1 MTSDTSKNKIIP
13 FEALGDTYT
22 ITVITDFNEANNK
35 RIEQLWSSYQG
46 ARLKQNYTTQVL
58 KRLIESQRFDL
69 GFFIFQREENVV
81 ASFGLSLYNEWA
93 IGTRYI
99 KHSEKVEPIA
109 GAVIAPFLKYYL
121 QGTVKGMAVAYNS
134 NEKRTLGLFNQNTH
148 RVHVYKNLP
157 KSELQSLLEFQELE
171 YDVLYRNTRQRVFY
185 APYEQ
190 GAVPNFIR
198 YQESTNGIQSS

>member
-1 MTSDTSKNKIIP
+1 MTSDTLKNKIVS
-13 FEALGDTYT
+13 FDALGDVYT
-22 ITVITDFNEANNK
+22 ITIITDFNEVNNK
-35 RIEQLWSSYQG
+35 RIEQLWSMYQG
-46 ARLKQNYTTQVL
+46 ARLKQNYTPNVL
-58 KRLIESQRFDL
+58 KRLIEGQRFNL
-69 GFFIFQREENVV
+69 GFFIFERDGEVV

-99 KHSEKVEPIA
+99 KHSKKIEPIA
-109 GAVIAPFLKYYL
+109 GAVIAPFLKQYL

-134 NEKRTLGLFNQNTH
+134 DEKRTLGLFNQNTH
-148 RVHVYKNLP
+148 RVHVYKDLP
-157 KSELQSLLEFQELE
+157 KSDLQSLLEFQELE

-190 GAVPNFIR
+190 GAIPNFTR

>member
-1 MTSDTSKNKIIP
+1 MISDTSKNKHII
-13 FEALGDTYT
+13 FEALGDVYN
-22 ITVITDFNEANNK
+22 ITVITEFDEVNNN
-35 RIEQLWSSYQG
+35 RIQQLWSMYQG
-46 ARLKQNYTTQVL
+46 ARLKQNYTPQVL
-58 KRLIESQRFDL
+58 KRLIEGQRFDL
-69 GFFIFQREENVV
+69 GFFILEREGQVV

-109 GAVIAPFLKYYL
+109 GAVIAPFLKQYL
-121 QGTVKGMAVAYNS
+121 KGTVKGMAVAYNS
-134 NEKRTLGLFNQNTH
+134 DEKRTLGLFNQNVH
-148 RVHVYKNLP
+148 RVHVYKNL
-157 KSELQSLLEFQELE
+157 SESDLQSLLEFQELE

-190 GAVPNFIR
+190 GVVPNFTR

>member
-1 MTSDTSKNKIIP
+1 MISDTSKNKHII
-13 FEALGDTYT
+13 FEALGDVYN
-22 ITVITDFNEANNK
+22 ITVITEFNEVNNN
-35 RIEQLWSSYQG
+35 RIQQLWSMYQG
-46 ARLKQNYTTQVL
+46 ARLKQNYTPQVL
-58 KRLIESQRFDL
+58 KRLIEGQRFDL
-69 GFFIFQREENVV
+69 GFFILEREGQVV

-109 GAVIAPFLKYYL
+109 GAVIAPFLKQYL
-121 QGTVKGMAVAYNS
+121 KGTVKGMAVAYNS
-134 NEKRTLGLFNQNTH
+134 DEKRTLGLFNQNVH
-148 RVHVYKNLP
+148 RVHVYKNL
-157 KSELQSLLEFQELE
+157 SESDLQSLLDFQELE

-190 GAVPNFIR
+190 GAVPNFTR

>member
-1 MTSDTSKNKIIP
+1 MISDTSKNKHII
-13 FEALGDTYT
+13 FEALGDVYN
-22 ITVITDFNEANNK
+22 ITVITEFNEVNNN
-35 RIEQLWSSYQG
+35 RIQQLWSMYQG
-46 ARLKQNYTTQVL
+46 ARLKQNYTPQVL
-58 KRLIESQRFDL
+58 KRLIEGQRFDL
-69 GFFIFQREENVV
+69 GFFILEREGQVV

-109 GAVIAPFLKYYL
+109 GAVIAPFLKQYL
-121 QGTVKGMAVAYNS
+121 KGTVKGMAVAYNS
-134 NEKRTLGLFNQNTH
+134 DEKRTLGLFNQNVH
-148 RVHVYKNLP
+148 RVHVYKNL
-157 KSELQSLLEFQELE
+157 SESDLQPLLDFQELE

-190 GAVPNFIR
+190 GAVPNFTR